1 MNSREKTTLLES
13 LRAGTDLGEGSIVP
27 LVDAMLR
34 EAVRRRASDIHL
46 EPVNGAYRLRYRIDG
61 TFLTVGRYPLELG
74 SRLNARMKVMSRL
87 QVYKTS
93 TPQEGRI
100 HMEGVTEL
108 DLRTSFFPTINGEK
122 TVIRIFSFS
131 KEHLTLEALGF
142 APGLLEQLRQVLCA
156 HQGNFFVVGPAGVG
170 KTTTLYA
177 CVKEIHDSGGAS
189 RSLATIEDPVENN
202 LGFVA
207 QTEINPAM
215 GLSFAT
221 ALRSLLRQDP
231 EVIMV
236 GEIRDPETAS
246 IAVQAGLTG
255 HLVLSTV
262 HTDRASSLFSRLM
275 DLDCSLPLL
284 LASVAG
290 ILSQRLVRRLC
301 DCREVHEYPEEL
313 LVRFGLPSATLY
325 RARGCEQC
333 LGTGYSGRAAVG
345 ELLMLTREVK
355 RALRVQVPQEDL
367 EELAARESFVP
378 MRESARRLV
387 AEGVTSLEEVLP
399 LHLEV
404 GK

>member
-1 MNSREKTTLLES
+1 MEATTLLEA
-13 LRAGTDLGEGSIVP
+13 LRAGTDLGEGTIVP
-27 LVDAMLR
+27 LVDAVLR

-46 EPVNGAYRLRYRIDG
+46 EPVNGLYRLRYRIDG
-61 TFLTVGRYPLELG
+61 TFITVGRYPLELG
-74 SRLNARMKVMSRL
+74 SRLIARLKVMSRL
-87 QVYKTS
+87 QVYKVS

-100 HMEGVTEL
+100 HLEGATEL

-122 TVIRIFSFS
+122 TVIRIFSFGRDQLS
-131 KEHLTLEALGF
+131 LEALGF
-142 APGLLEQLRQVLCA
+142 AAPLMEQLRQLLAA

-177 CVKEIHDSGGAS
+177 CLKEIHDAEGAP
-189 RSLATIEDPVENN
+189 RSIATIEDPVENN

-207 QTEINPAM
+207 QTEINGAV
-215 GLSFAT
+215 GLTFAT

-255 HLVLSTV
+255 HLVMSTV
-262 HTDRASSLFSRLM
+262 HTDRAVSLFTRLM
-275 DLDCSLPLL
+275 DLECTLPLL

-301 DCREVHEYPEEL
+301 PKCREEHAYAEEL
-313 LVRFGLPSATLY
+313 VARYELTGRPLY
-325 RARGCEQC
+325 RARGCEHC
-333 LGTGYSGRAAVG
+333 LNTGYSGRIAVG
-345 ELLMLTREVK
+345 ELLVMTRDVK
-355 RALRVQVPQEDL
+355 RALRVQVAPEDL
-367 EELAARESFVP
+367 EDMASREGFVP

-387 AEGVTSLEEVLP
+387 AEGLTSMEELLP
-399 LHLEV
+399 LYLEAQR
-404 GK
+404 